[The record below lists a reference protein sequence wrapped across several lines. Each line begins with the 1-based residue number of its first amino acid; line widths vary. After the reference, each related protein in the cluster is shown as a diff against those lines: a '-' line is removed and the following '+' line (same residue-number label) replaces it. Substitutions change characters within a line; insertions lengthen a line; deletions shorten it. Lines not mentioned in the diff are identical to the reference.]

1 MRSQSALIGY
11 AAFLTFFAHGAG
23 GQVPPS
29 GGSTQI
35 GKEWELG
42 QRPGRDMEKSDGKI
56 DDPTIIRYLQRL
68 ENKLA
73 SAIGAT
79 AAEIRLTRSSDLY
92 ISLPADRVLYIS
104 GGLLQR
110 IENEAELAGLL
121 AHELGHAQAERA
133 ATPEGQGTG
142 TVRVGCVLQSK
153 LAPAGNEN
161 ARERELQ
168 ATTAAIQCLKVA
180 AYDPAGVLDLLSK
193 LAYEHQVWA
202 KAIVPE
208 DLLALRVEIEAEAV
222 PAGGYRVGSSEFVQ
236 AHAMLETVLSRRR

>member
-1 MRSQSALIGY
+1 LIGH
-11 AAFLTFFAHGAG
+11 AAFLSVLAHDVG
-23 GQVPPS
+23 GQVPSS

-42 QRPGRDMEKSDGKI
+42 SRPGRDLEQSDGKI

-73 SAIGAT
+73 SAVGVPP
-79 AAEIRLTRSSDLY
+79 AEVRITRSSDLY
-92 ISLPADRVLYIS
+92 VSMPAEGVLYIS
-104 GGLLQR
+104 GGLLRR

-121 AHELGHAQAERA
+121 AHELAHAQAERA
-133 ATPEGQGTG
+133 ATPERQGTG

-168 ATTAAIQCLKVA
+168 ATTAAIGYLKA
-180 AYDPAGVLDLLSK
+180 AGYDPASVLDLFSK
-193 LAYEHQVWA
+193 LAYEHPVWA

-208 DLLALRVEIEAEAV
+208 DLLALRVKTEAEGM

-236 AHAMLETVLSRRR
+236 AHAMLETALSRSR